1 MTTNFTSIDVVAYD
15 RLLLGDSLTNEQL
28 IHLFECFTF
37 MNSIFNK
44 LLHLNN
50 WSFLPYL
57 QATRM
62 KLDTLTRFIDA
73 RLDVNR
79 VAFGL
84 PQLQLKNEYLRVKET
99 VPTKN
104 KYAEFNADN
113 RLTGSEVDE
122 LAQLKTILN
131 SFPKKEYS
139 MCSQMLNLT
148 FYQLHF

>member
-1 MTTNFTSIDVVAYD
+1 MTTNFTSVDVVAYD

-37 MNSIFNK
+37 MNTIFHK

-62 KLDTLTRFIDA
+62 NLDTLTRFIDA

-84 PQLQLKNEYLRVKET
+84 PQFQLKNEYLRVKET

-104 KYAEFNADN
+104 RYAGFNTDN
-113 RLTGSEVDE
+113 RLTGLE
-122 LAQLKTILN
+122 LEEIVQLKEILN

-139 MCSQMLNLT
+139 MCSQMLDQT
-148 FYQLHF
+148 FYQLHS